1 VEEIQARL
9 KNVPR
14 NITVVYPNGTQQ
26 SIYPSNPHFLLR
38 VTSNESEKSWAIDIT
53 GAQFGFTQ
61 RLRSWEEYFNENI
74 EKIDEVSDLNTSWES
89 LLLLSA
95 MPGAP
100 NVDYGIPFAAMDCVN
115 IAIQAWEKTELDG
128 RTFVLLNDEEFPA
141 AQAGLLKII
150 KQTTRKFVAESDFSE
165 KLQKALD
172 YEQRKSNANR
182 ANLSQV
188 PSTLTSSIYPQNK
201 NCSSCGTPAV
211 MKCSRCKVRVYC
223 NATCQTAHWNEHKN
237 ICKTKNLDKI
247 MHRAAA
253 LLQKMY
259 LAFCRTTFRDQYAK
273 IEDSGLHLTVHLESS
288 TDQTFIPFPDHMIP
302 NEKDR
307 QMILCASRCF
317 NFVGHFQG
325 VIETVLQ
332 GKS

>member
-9 KNVPR
+9 QNVPR

-38 VTSNESEKSWAIDIT
+38 VTSKESENSWAIGIT

-61 RLRSWEEYFNENI
+61 QLWSWEEYFNECI
-74 EKIDEVSDLNTSWES
+74 EKIDEVSDLDTSWDS

-141 AQAGLLKII
+141 AQAGLLETI

-172 YEQRKSNANR
+172 YEQRKSKASR
-182 ANLSQV
+182 ADLLQVHSKLS
-188 PSTLTSSIYPQNK
+188 SSINPPNK
-201 NCSSCGTPAV
+201 NCSLCGTPAV
-211 MKCSRCKVRVYC
+211 MRCNRCKIHVYGD
-223 NATCQTAHWNEHKN
+223 AKCQ
-237 ICKTKNLDKI
+237 KT
-247 MHRAAA
+247 H
-253 LLQKMY
+253 
-259 LAFCRTTFRDQYAK
+259 
-273 IEDSGLHLTVHLESS
+273 
-288 TDQTFIPFPDHMIP
+288 
-302 NEKDR
+302 
-307 QMILCASRCF
+307 
-317 NFVGHFQG
+317 
-325 VIETVLQ
+325 
-332 GKS
+332 

>member
-9 KNVPR
+9 QNVPR

-38 VTSNESEKSWAIDIT
+38 VTSKESENSWAIGIT

-61 RLRSWEEYFNENI
+61 QLWSWEEYFNECI

-89 LLLLSA
+89 LVFLSA
-95 MPGAP
+95 MPGSP

-115 IAIQAWEKTELDG
+115 IAIQAWEKTELDQ
-128 RTFVLLNDEEFPA
+128 RIFVLLNDEEFPA
-141 AQAGLLKII
+141 AQTGLLETI

-165 KLQKALD
+165 KLQKASE
-172 YEQRKSNANR
+172 YEQRKSNASGVDLLQVHSK
-182 ANLSQV
+182 LSS
-188 PSTLTSSIYPQNK
+188 STNPQNK
-201 NCSSCGTPAV
+201 ECSLCGTPAV
-211 MKCSRCKVRVYC
+211 MRCSRCKIHVYC
-223 NATCQTAHWNEHKN
+223 DAKCQTKHWMEHKKT
-237 ICKTKNLDKI
+237 CKTTGLDKI

-253 LLQKMY
+253 LLQKLY
-259 LAFCRTTFRDQYAK
+259 LAFCRTTFRDRYAK
-273 IEDSGLHLTVHLESS
+273 IEDSGRHLTVHLKSS
-288 TDQTFIPFPDHMIP
+288 TGQTFTAFPDHMIP
-302 NEKDR
+302 SEKDR